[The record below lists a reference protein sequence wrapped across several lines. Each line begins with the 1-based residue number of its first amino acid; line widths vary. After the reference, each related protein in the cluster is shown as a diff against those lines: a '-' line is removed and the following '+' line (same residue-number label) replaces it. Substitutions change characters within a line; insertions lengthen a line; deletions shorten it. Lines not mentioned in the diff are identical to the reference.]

1 MIFNKNLKAVDA
13 MSLHVW
19 AEPIKNKSA
28 ATIRRVL
35 TSIFDSI
42 QHPIKEVSTFS
53 NVIQEVATD
62 QGILLKNA
70 YLYYLMPHW
79 IG

>member
-1 MIFNKNLKAVDA
+1 MIQKTTVVDA

-28 ATIRRVL
+28 PTIRRVL

-42 QHPIKEVSTFS
+42 THPIKDVTSIS
-53 NVIQEVATD
+53 NAIQEVATD
-62 QGILLKNA
+62 QGTI
-70 YLYYLMPHW
+70 
-79 IG
+79 

>member
-1 MIFNKNLKAVDA
+1 

-28 ATIRRVL
+28 STIRRVL

-42 QHPIKEVSTFS
+42 THPIKEVTSIS
-53 NVIQEVATD
+53 NAIQEVATD
-62 QGILLKNA
+62 QGTTLV
-70 YLYYLMPHW
+70 YYNSSIVVLHYNYFNEHY
-79 IG
+79 

>member
-1 MIFNKNLKAVDA
+1 

-28 ATIRRVL
+28 STIRRVL

-42 QHPIKEVSTFS
+42 THPIKEVTSIS
-53 NVIQEVATD
+53 NAIQEVATD
-62 QGILLKNA
+62 QGTT
-70 YLYYLMPHW
+70 
-79 IG
+79 